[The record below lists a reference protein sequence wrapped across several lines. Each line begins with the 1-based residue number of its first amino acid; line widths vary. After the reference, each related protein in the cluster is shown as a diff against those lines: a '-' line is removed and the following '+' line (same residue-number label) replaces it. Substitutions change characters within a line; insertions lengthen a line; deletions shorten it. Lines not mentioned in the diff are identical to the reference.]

1 MYPVF
6 LKIDGRRA
14 VVVGAGTVAERKVQT
29 LLDAGAKVTV
39 VAPDA
44 TDTIKE
50 QAERGDVEW
59 KQRRFRSRDV
69 RRATLTIT
77 ATNDRAVNARVFK
90 LASAR
95 GRLVNSVDDP
105 DHCNFYVPAIV
116 RRAALIVA
124 VSTSGRSPLF
134 AKHLRRYFERKL
146 YAGISS
152 DVEALGE
159 HRDRILADTADLGQK
174 ERARIISAAQE
185 TEVKSILD
193 RIERA

>member
-116 RRAALIVA
+116 RRAPLIVA

-174 ERARIISAAQE
+174 ERARIISTAQE